1 MTGWVWRFPPNTQ
14 PPHGLKMVQDKPH
27 HYCISPTRNMTVDKF
42 KGLLEEMALKASR
55 VFKKEGKVCMSQFKL
70 ELAGS
75 ELKYVLEG
83 LIALEQ
89 EMAKIC
95 ETSDD
100 LDEVADVGNDL
111 IELRLLLNPLKERAI
126 SQFGDSITDFSRDE
140 L

>member
-1 MTGWVWRFPPNTQ
+1 M
-14 PPHGLKMVQDKPH
+14 
-27 HYCISPTRNMTVDKF
+27 
-42 KGLLEEMALKASR
+42 
-55 VFKKEGKVCMSQFKL
+55 
-70 ELAGS
+70 
-75 ELKYVLEG
+75 LEG

-100 LDEVADVGNDL
+100 SDEVADVGNDL

>member
-1 MTGWVWRFPPNTQ
+1 
-14 PPHGLKMVQDKPH
+14 
-27 HYCISPTRNMTVDKF
+27 
-42 KGLLEEMALKASR
+42 
-55 VFKKEGKVCMSQFKL
+55 MSQFKL

-100 LDEVADVGNDL
+100 SDEVADVGNDL

>member
-1 MTGWVWRFPPNTQ
+1 
-14 PPHGLKMVQDKPH
+14 
-27 HYCISPTRNMTVDKF
+27 
-42 KGLLEEMALKASR
+42 
-55 VFKKEGKVCMSQFKL
+55 MSQFKL
-70 ELAGS
+70 ELAES

-89 EMAKIC
+89 QMAETC

-100 LDEVADVGNDL
+100 PDEIADVGNDL
-111 IELRLLLNPLKERAI
+111 VELRLLLNPLKERAI

>member
-1 MTGWVWRFPPNTQ
+1 
-14 PPHGLKMVQDKPH
+14 
-27 HYCISPTRNMTVDKF
+27 
-42 KGLLEEMALKASR
+42 
-55 VFKKEGKVCMSQFKL
+55 MSQFKL

-95 ETSDD
+95 EMSDD
-100 LDEVADVGNDL
+100 SDEIADVGNDL